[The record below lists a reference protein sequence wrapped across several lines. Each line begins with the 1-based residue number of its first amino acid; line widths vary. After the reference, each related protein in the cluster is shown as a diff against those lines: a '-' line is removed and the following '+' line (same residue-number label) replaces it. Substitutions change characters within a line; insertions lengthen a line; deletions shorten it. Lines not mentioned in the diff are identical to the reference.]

1 MTLRHATKQAHSI
14 DFIQVGVRQRDIGPL
29 SIAATSLRHWYLGQ
43 LMMHHLGL
51 LSMVEAANVRIL
63 TLGAIRLIL
72 VLHDWRWK
80 LLLGIVIRKVITAIQ
95 KLLVL

>member
-1 MTLRHATKQAHSI
+1 
-14 DFIQVGVRQRDIGPL
+14 
-29 SIAATSLRHWYLGQ
+29 
-43 LMMHHLGL
+43 
-51 LSMVEAANVRIL
+51 MVEAANVRIL

-72 VLHDWRWK
+72 VLHDWRRK